1 MTSRSRAYPVED
13 LLDAVGDVDAIL
25 DAVGRGAHSR
35 EILAEALGYQS
46 AAGGTAGRKVAAL
59 TQYGFL
65 RRREGRYAP
74 TDLAE
79 RVAKP
84 RGETER
90 LETLREALYNP
101 PLFREVLGR
110 YEPEGRLPKQLANV
124 LFRDF
129 GITAS
134 VSDKAAEVLRS
145 AARQAGV
152 LDDGG
157 RFVGKDTS
165 RGPEPLAYAE
175 PKWMDREPEDVQRLE
190 LTLTGN
196 KMARLI
202 LPRRLSRRD
211 VEILEKQMEILR
223 LAAQE

>member
-1 MTSRSRAYPVED
+1 MTARSRAYPVED
-13 LLDAVGDVDAIL
+13 LLDAVADADTIL
-25 DAVGRGAHSR
+25 EAVGRGAQSR
-35 EILAEALGYQS
+35 EVLADALGYQS
-46 AAGGTAGRKVAAL
+46 AAGGTAGRKIAAL

-79 RVAKP
+79 RAC
-84 RGETER
+84 RSRDESER
-90 LETLREALYNP
+90 LGTLEEALYNP

-110 YEPEGRLPKQLANV
+110 YEPEGRLPKRLANV

-134 VSDKAAEVLRS
+134 ASEKAAEVLRS

-152 LDDGG
+152 LDDDG
-157 RFVGKDTS
+157 RFAGKETS

-175 PKWMDREPEDVQRLE
+175 PKWLDREREDVQRLE
-190 LTLTGN
+190 LALTGG

-211 VEILEKQMEILR
+211 VEILERQMEILR
-223 LAAQE
+223 LAADE